1 MAIHAINF
9 SKVFPTYLDF
19 LWSLKFSLPAVNVVL
34 LGILF
39 LIIFSI
45 VIILIVNYWRLKRV
59 LNSKYIFIEVKPPY
73 KSLQSAFSTN
83 QLFGVIHSLE
93 RHASLI
99 DKLLKIKHTIS
110 CELVSTKEE
119 GIRYI
124 LRIPKDDVAAIKK
137 SLLAYLSS
145 IEIKEVEDYL
155 PISTEESINSSWRI
169 GEFKLSK
176 SFVIPLKDHTLLE
189 EYDPIAYITSH
200 MTKLQINEMVVL
212 QIICC
217 PVTITSHANIVSHIK
232 KLQELLNNN
241 LDLSKDLDY
250 GLINFAGKTFRQ
262 SIELILRLFLNL
274 LFLPLEIL
282 VSFMGNSNRDN
293 SPLKLLLKTKQKTI
307 GELSEAKKQ
316 LHQKVAVKI
325 SEPLFEASLRLFIKG
340 NDDQTIESRF
350 AGIQSS
356 LDNFSTTNQELK
368 LKRSLV
374 PIQWKLVRQLE
385 YFKLNHRL
393 LSFIYNP
400 ILSLTELSSLYHLP
414 FTATTKTEDLINTKS
429 PQLPPPLSLKKSA
442 IKLDNVFAKNVYS
455 GVETLIG
462 LTLEERRRH
471 LYVIGATG
479 TGKTT
484 LLTHM
489 IYNDLVSGKGV
500 AVLDPHGDLSERLL
514 AIVPKERAN
523 EVVYFNPYDTK
534 HPIGLNILE
543 LTPNIDDDERQRE
556 KDLITSSVVSI
567 FYKLYP
573 PRYMGPRMEHILRNT
588 ILTALE
594 QPEPTLMTV
603 YELLTNKNLRNQAV
617 SRLPEGI
624 LKDFWKEE
632 FEGLGSNQK
641 AEQISPITNKL
652 GRFLTASMTAN
663 IINQTKST
671 LNLEEIMNN
680 GQILICDLSK
690 GKIGEDVSAFL
701 GSIITAKLQLA
712 ALKRVHVP
720 QNERK
725 DFFLYI
731 DEFQNFATKSFAEL
745 LSEARK
751 YRLNVVLAHQTV
763 SQIEDRDFLQ
773 IILANVGTVIV
784 FRTSSPLD
792 EETILPILLPQV
804 NKHEISNLPSYHFY
818 IKINALEPQDAFTGE
833 IDDFTILGNQTIKQQ
848 VVNSSRDL
856 FGLKPAIIKKKL
868 KAVPAK
874 KSSDKTVKRVKVI

>member
-1 MAIHAINF
+1 MSIQASNLT
-9 SKVFPTYLDF
+9 SVLPSYLNPLLD
-19 LWSLKFSLPAVNVVL
+19 LNVDSSIVSTVILVISL
-34 LGILF
+34 
-39 LIIFSI
+39 LIIFSTI
-45 VIILIVNYWRLKRV
+45 FILIANYLRLKRAIKDKFV
-59 LNSKYIFIEVKPPY
+59 FIEVKPPY
-73 KSLQSAFSTN
+73 RSLQSAFSTN

-93 RHASLI
+93 RRASLI
-99 DKLLKIKHTIS
+99 DKLFKIKHTIS

-176 SFVIPLKDHTLLE
+176 PFVIPLKDHTLLE

-200 MTKLQINEMVVL
+200 MTKLQPQEMVVL
-212 QIICC
+212 QVICS
-217 PVTITSHANIVSHIK
+217 PVISSTHANIISHIH
-232 KLQELLNNN
+232 KLRELLNNN
-241 LDLSKDLDY
+241 LDISKNLGSDISIRG
-250 GLINFAGKTFRQ
+250 GLRQ
-262 SIELILRLFLNL
+262 SSEFILRIFLNL
-274 LFLPLEIL
+274 LLLPLEIL
-282 VSFMGNSNRDN
+282 VSFMGNSNRDD

-307 GELSEAKKQ
+307 GELGEAKKQ
-316 LHQKVAVKI
+316 LHQKVATKI
-325 SEPLFEASLRLFIKG
+325 NEPLFEASIRLFIKG
-340 NDDQTIESRF
+340 NDDQTIGSRF

-368 LKRSLV
+368 LKKSLV
-374 PIQWKLVRQLE
+374 PMQWKLIRQFE

-393 LSFIYNP
+393 LSSISNP

-429 PQLPPPLSLKKSA
+429 PQLPPPLSLKKST
-442 IKLDNVFAKNVYS
+442 IKLDNVFAKNIYS
-455 GVETLIG
+455 GVETPIG

-489 IYNDLVSGKGV
+489 IYNDLLSGKGV

-514 AIVPKERAN
+514 AIVPEERAN

-543 LTPNIDDDERQRE
+543 LTQNNDEGERQRE

-594 QPEPTLMTV
+594 QPGSTLMTV
-603 YELLTNKNLRNQAV
+603 YELLTNKNLRTRAV

-663 IINQTKST
+663 IIDPTKST

-763 SQIEDRDFLQ
+763 SQIEDRNFLQ

-792 EETILPILLPQV
+792 EDTILPILLPQV

-833 IDDFTILGNQTIKQQ
+833 IDDFTVPGNQIIKQQ

-856 FGLKPAIIKKKL
+856 FGLKPATINKNRKT
-868 KAVPAK
+868 VPSRK
-874 KSSDKTVKRVKVI
+874 PSDKTAKRVKVI

>member
-1 MAIHAINF
+1 M
-9 SKVFPTYLDF
+9 
-19 LWSLKFSLPAVNVVL
+19 
-34 LGILF
+34 
-39 LIIFSI
+39 
-45 VIILIVNYWRLKRV
+45 
-59 LNSKYIFIEVKPPY
+59 
-73 KSLQSAFSTN
+73 
-83 QLFGVIHSLE
+83 
-93 RHASLI
+93 
-99 DKLLKIKHTIS
+99 
-110 CELVSTKEE
+110 
-119 GIRYI
+119 
-124 LRIPKDDVAAIKK
+124 
-137 SLLAYLSS
+137 
-145 IEIKEVEDYL
+145 
-155 PISTEESINSSWRI
+155 
-169 GEFKLSK
+169 
-176 SFVIPLKDHTLLE
+176 
-189 EYDPIAYITSH
+189 
-200 MTKLQINEMVVL
+200 
-212 QIICC
+212 
-217 PVTITSHANIVSHIK
+217 
-232 KLQELLNNN
+232 
-241 LDLSKDLDY
+241 
-250 GLINFAGKTFRQ
+250 
-262 SIELILRLFLNL
+262 
-274 LFLPLEIL
+274 
-282 VSFMGNSNRDN
+282 
-293 SPLKLLLKTKQKTI
+293 
-307 GELSEAKKQ
+307 
-316 LHQKVAVKI
+316 
-325 SEPLFEASLRLFIKG
+325 
-340 NDDQTIESRF
+340 
-350 AGIQSS
+350 
-356 LDNFSTTNQELK
+356 
-368 LKRSLV
+368 
-374 PIQWKLVRQLE
+374 
-385 YFKLNHRL
+385 
-393 LSFIYNP
+393 
-400 ILSLTELSSLYHLP
+400 
-414 FTATTKTEDLINTKS
+414 
-429 PQLPPPLSLKKSA
+429 SLKKSA
-442 IKLDNVFAKNVYS
+442 IKLDNVFAKNIYS
-455 GVETLIG
+455 GVETPIG

-489 IYNDLVSGKGV
+489 IYNDLSSGKGV

-523 EVVYFNPYDTK
+523 KVVYFNPFDTK

-543 LTPNIDDDERQRE
+543 LSPNIDEDERQRE

-594 QPEPTLMTV
+594 QPESTLMTV

-763 SQIEDRDFLQ
+763 SQIEDKDFLQ

-792 EETILPILLPQV
+792 EKTILPILLPQV
-804 NKHEISNLPSYHFY
+804 NEHEISNLPSYHFY

-833 IDDFTILGNQTIKQQ
+833 IDDFTVLGNQTIKQQ
-848 VVNSSRDL
+848 VVDSSRDL

-868 KAVPAK
+868 KAVPDK
-874 KSSDKTVKRVKVI
+874 RPSSKTVKRVKVI

>member
-1 MAIHAINF
+1 MSIQASNLT
-9 SKVFPTYLDF
+9 SVLPSYLNPLLD
-19 LWSLKFSLPAVNVVL
+19 LNVDSSIVSTVILVISL
-34 LGILF
+34 
-39 LIIFSI
+39 LIIFSTI
-45 VIILIVNYWRLKRV
+45 FILIANYLRLKRAIKDKFV
-59 LNSKYIFIEVKPPY
+59 FIEVKPPY
-73 KSLQSAFSTN
+73 RSLQSAFSTN

-93 RHASLI
+93 RRASLI
-99 DKLLKIKHTIS
+99 DKLFKIKHTIS

-176 SFVIPLKDHTLLE
+176 PFVIPLKDHTLLE

-200 MTKLQINEMVVL
+200 MTKLQPQEMVVL
-212 QIICC
+212 QVICS
-217 PVTITSHANIVSHIK
+217 PVISSTHANIISHIH
-232 KLQELLNNN
+232 KLRELLNNN
-241 LDLSKDLDY
+241 LDISKNLGSDISIRG
-250 GLINFAGKTFRQ
+250 GLRQ
-262 SIELILRLFLNL
+262 SSEFILRIFLNL
-274 LFLPLEIL
+274 LLLPLEIL
-282 VSFMGNSNRDN
+282 VSFMGNSNRDD

-307 GELSEAKKQ
+307 GELGEAKKQ
-316 LHQKVAVKI
+316 LHQKVATKI
-325 SEPLFEASLRLFIKG
+325 NEPLFEASIRLFIKG
-340 NDDQTIESRF
+340 NDDQTIGSRF

-368 LKRSLV
+368 LKKSLV
-374 PIQWKLVRQLE
+374 PMQWKLIRQLE

-393 LSFIYNP
+393 LSSISNP

-429 PQLPPPLSLKKSA
+429 PQLPPPLSLKKST
-442 IKLDNVFAKNVYS
+442 IKLDNVFAKNIYS
-455 GVETLIG
+455 GVETPIG

-489 IYNDLVSGKGV
+489 IYNDLLSGKGV

-514 AIVPKERAN
+514 AIVPEERAN

-543 LTPNIDDDERQRE
+543 LTQNNDEGERQRE

-594 QPEPTLMTV
+594 QPGSTLMTV
-603 YELLTNKNLRNQAV
+603 YELLTNKNLRTRAV

-663 IINQTKST
+663 IIDPTKST

-763 SQIEDRDFLQ
+763 SQIEDRNFLQ

-792 EETILPILLPQV
+792 EDTILPILLPQV

-833 IDDFTILGNQTIKQQ
+833 IDDFTVPGNQIIKQQ

-856 FGLKPAIIKKKL
+856 FGLKPATINKNRKT
-868 KAVPAK
+868 VPSRK
-874 KSSDKTVKRVKVI
+874 PSDKTAKRVKVI

>member
-1 MAIHAINF
+1 MSIQASNLTSVLPSYLNPLLDIKVDSSTVFTVLVVMA
-9 SKVFPTYLDF
+9 
-19 LWSLKFSLPAVNVVL
+19 L
-34 LGILF
+34 LV
-39 LIIFSI
+39 IFSTLL
-45 VIILIVNYWRLKRV
+45 ILVANYLKLKRA
-59 LNSKYIFIEVKPPY
+59 LNDKFMFIEVKPPY
-73 KSLQSAFSTN
+73 KALQSAFSTN

-93 RHASLI
+93 RQSSFL
-99 DKLLKIKHTIS
+99 DKLLQIKHTIS
-110 CELVSTKEE
+110 CELVSTKED

-124 LRIPKDDVAAIKK
+124 LRIPINDVASVKK

-145 IEIKEVEDYL
+145 IEIKEVKDYL
-155 PISTEESINSSWRI
+155 SISMDEPTNNFWRI

-176 SFVIPLKDHTLLE
+176 PFVIPLKDLILLE

-200 MTKLQINEMVVL
+200 MTKLQAQEMVVF
-212 QIICC
+212 QVICS
-217 PVTITSHANIVSHIK
+217 PVTSSSHSNIVSHIN
-232 KLQELLNNN
+232 KLRGLLNNN
-241 LDLSKDLDY
+241 LDISKDLDN
-250 GLINFAGKTFRQ
+250 GLVNFFREGFRLP
-262 SIELILRLFLNL
+262 IEFILRLFLNL
-274 LFLPLEIL
+274 LFLPLEIIM
-282 VSFMGNSNRDN
+282 SFVGNGSQTE
-293 SPLKLLLKTKQKTI
+293 SPLKIIAKTKQKNI
-307 GELSEAKKQ
+307 GELGEAKKQ
-316 LHQKVAVKI
+316 LHQKVAAKI
-325 SEPLFEASLRLFIKG
+325 NEPLFEISLRLFIKG
-340 NDDQTIESRF
+340 NDEKTIESRF

-356 LDNFSTTNQELK
+356 LDNFSPTNQELK
-368 LKRSLV
+368 SKMSLI
-374 PIQWKLVRQLE
+374 PGKWKLIRQLE
-385 YFKLNHRL
+385 YFKLTHRL
-393 LSFIYNP
+393 LSFISNP
-400 ILSLTELSSLYHLP
+400 IFSLTELSSLYHLP
-414 FTATTKTEDLINTKS
+414 YTATTKTEDLINTKS

-442 IKLDNVFAKNVYS
+442 IKLDNVFAKNIYS
-455 GVETLIG
+455 GVETPIG

-489 IYNDLVSGKGV
+489 IYNDLLSGKGV
-500 AVLDPHGDLSERLL
+500 AILDPHGDLSERLL

-523 EVVYFNPYDTK
+523 NVVYFNPYDTM

-543 LTPNIDDDERQRE
+543 LTPNTDESEKQRE

-594 QPEPTLMTV
+594 QPAPTLMTV

-663 IINQTKST
+663 IINQAKST
-671 LNLEEIMNN
+671 LNLEAIMNN

-720 QNERK
+720 QNERN

-773 IILANVGTVIV
+773 IILANVGTVVV

-833 IDDFTILGNQTIKQQ
+833 IPDFTLLGDLTVKQQ
-848 VVNSSRDL
+848 VVNSSRDT
-856 FGLKPAIIKKKL
+856 FGLKPAVINKVRKL
-868 KAVPAK
+868 LPAK
-874 KSSDKTVKRVKVI
+874 KSSDKTIKRVKVI

>member
-1 MAIHAINF
+1 MSIQASNLT
-9 SKVFPTYLDF
+9 SVLPSYLNPLLD
-19 LWSLKFSLPAVNVVL
+19 LNVDSSIVSTVILIISL
-34 LGILF
+34 
-39 LIIFSI
+39 LIIFSTI
-45 VIILIVNYWRLKRV
+45 FILIANYLRLKRAIKDKFV
-59 LNSKYIFIEVKPPY
+59 FIEVKPPY
-73 KSLQSAFSTN
+73 RSLQSAFSTN

-93 RHASLI
+93 RRASLI
-99 DKLLKIKHTIS
+99 DKLFKIKHTIS

-145 IEIKEVEDYL
+145 IEIKEVDDYL
-155 PISTEESINSSWRI
+155 PLSTEESINSSWRI

-176 SFVIPLKDHTLLE
+176 PFVIPLKDHTLLE

-200 MTKLQINEMVVL
+200 MTKLQVQEMVVL
-212 QIICC
+212 QVICS
-217 PVTITSHANIVSHIK
+217 PVISSTHANIISHIH
-232 KLQELLNNN
+232 KLRALLNNN
-241 LDLSKDLDY
+241 LDISKNLGSDISIRG
-250 GLINFAGKTFRQ
+250 GLRQ
-262 SIELILRLFLNL
+262 SSEFILRIFLNL
-274 LFLPLEIL
+274 LLLPLEIL
-282 VSFMGNSNRDN
+282 VSFMGNSNRDD
-293 SPLKLLLKTKQKTI
+293 SSLKLLLKTKQKTI
-307 GELSEAKKQ
+307 GELGEAKKQ
-316 LHQKVAVKI
+316 LHQKVAAKI
-325 SEPLFEASLRLFIKG
+325 NEPLFEASIRLFIKG
-340 NDDQTIESRF
+340 NDDQTIGSRF

-368 LKRSLV
+368 LKKSLV
-374 PIQWKLVRQLE
+374 PMQWKLIRQFE

-393 LSFIYNP
+393 LSSISNP

-442 IKLDNVFAKNVYS
+442 IKLDNVFAKNIYS
-455 GVETLIG
+455 GVETPIG

-489 IYNDLVSGKGV
+489 IYNDLSSGKGV

-514 AIVPKERAN
+514 AIVPEKRAN

-543 LTPNIDDDERQRE
+543 LTQNTDEGERQRE

-594 QPEPTLMTV
+594 QPGSTLMTV
-603 YELLTNKNLRNQAV
+603 YELLTNKNLRTQAV

-663 IINQTKST
+663 ILNQTKST

-792 EETILPILLPQV
+792 EDTILPILLPQV

-833 IDDFTILGNQTIKQQ
+833 IDDFTILGNQTIKLQ

-856 FGLKPAIIKKKL
+856 FGLKPATINKNRM
-868 KAVPAK
+868 AVPAK
-874 KSSDKTVKRVKVI
+874 KPGDKTAKRVKVI

>member
-1 MAIHAINF
+1 MSIQASNLT
-9 SKVFPTYLDF
+9 SVLPSYLNPLLD
-19 LWSLKFSLPAVNVVL
+19 LNVDSSTVSTVL
-34 LGILF
+34 LVILL
-39 LIIFSI
+39 LIIFSTI
-45 VIILIVNYWRLKRV
+45 FILIANYLRLKRAIKD
-59 LNSKYIFIEVKPPY
+59 KYVFIEVKPPY

-155 PISTEESINSSWRI
+155 PVSTQELINSSWRI

-176 SFVIPLKDHTLLE
+176 SYVIPLKDHTLLE

-200 MTKLQINEMVVL
+200 MTKLQPQEMVVL
-212 QIICC
+212 QVIFS
-217 PVTITSHANIVSHIK
+217 PVISSTHANVISHIH
-232 KLQELLNNN
+232 KLRELLNNN
-241 LDLSKDLDY
+241 LDISKNLDSGISVRE
-250 GLINFAGKTFRQ
+250 GLRHSFEF
-262 SIELILRLFLNL
+262 ILRIFLNL
-274 LFLPLEIL
+274 LLLPLEIL
-282 VSFMGNSNRDN
+282 VSFMGNSSRDD

-307 GELSEAKKQ
+307 GELGEAKKQ
-316 LHQKVAVKI
+316 LHQKVAAKI
-325 SEPLFEASLRLFIKG
+325 NEPLFETSLRLFIKG
-340 NDDQTIESRF
+340 NDDQTIGSRF

-374 PIQWKLVRQLE
+374 PMQWKMIRQLE

-393 LSFIYNP
+393 LSYISNP

-442 IKLDNVFAKNVYS
+442 IKLDNVFAKNIYS
-455 GVETLIG
+455 GVETPIG

-489 IYNDLVSGKGV
+489 IYNDLSNGKGV

-514 AIVPKERAN
+514 AIVPEKRAN

-543 LTPNIDDDERQRE
+543 LTPNIDDDEKQRE

-594 QPEPTLMTV
+594 QPESTLMTV

-663 IINQTKST
+663 ILNQTKST

-712 ALKRVHVP
+712 ALKRVHIP

-833 IDDFTILGNQTIKQQ
+833 IDDFTLLGNQTIKQQ

-856 FGLKPAIIKKKL
+856 FGLKPATINKNRKIVPSKK
-868 KAVPAK
+868 P
-874 KSSDKTVKRVKVI
+874 SDKTVKRVKVI

>member
-1 MAIHAINF
+1 MSIQASNLT
-9 SKVFPTYLDF
+9 SVLPSYLNPLLD
-19 LWSLKFSLPAVNVVL
+19 LNVDSSIVSTVILVIL
-34 LGILF
+34 L
-39 LIIFSI
+39 LIIFST
-45 VIILIVNYWRLKRV
+45 VFILIANYLRLKRAIKDKFV
-59 LNSKYIFIEVKPPY
+59 FIEVKPPY
-73 KSLQSAFSTN
+73 RSLQSAFSTN

-93 RHASLI
+93 RRASLI
-99 DKLLKIKHTIS
+99 DKLFKIKHTIS

-176 SFVIPLKDHTLLE
+176 PFVIPLKDHTLLE

-200 MTKLQINEMVVL
+200 MTKLQVQEMVVL
-212 QIICC
+212 QVICSPVISSTHSNII
-217 PVTITSHANIVSHIK
+217 SHIH
-232 KLQELLNNN
+232 KLRELLNNN
-241 LDLSKDLDY
+241 LDISKSLGSDISIRGGLRQLSE
-250 GLINFAGKTFRQ
+250 F
-262 SIELILRLFLNL
+262 ILRIFLNL
-274 LFLPLEIL
+274 LLLPLEIL
-282 VSFMGNSNRDN
+282 VSFMGNSNRDD
-293 SPLKLLLKTKQKTI
+293 SSLKLLLKTKQKTI
-307 GELSEAKKQ
+307 GELGEAKKQ
-316 LHQKVAVKI
+316 LHQKVAAKI
-325 SEPLFEASLRLFIKG
+325 NEPLFEASIRLFIKG
-340 NDDQTIESRF
+340 NDDQTIGSRF

-356 LDNFSTTNQELK
+356 LDNFSTINQELK
-368 LKRSLV
+368 LKKSLV
-374 PIQWKLVRQLE
+374 PMQWKLIRQLE

-393 LSFIYNP
+393 LSSISNP

-414 FTATTKTEDLINTKS
+414 FTSTTKTEDLINTKS

-442 IKLDNVFAKNVYS
+442 IKLDNVFAKNIYS
-455 GVETLIG
+455 GVETSIG

-489 IYNDLVSGKGV
+489 IYNDLLSGKGV

-543 LTPNIDDDERQRE
+543 LTQNTDEGERQRE

-594 QPEPTLMTV
+594 QPGSTLMTV

-617 SRLPEGI
+617 SWLPEGI

-763 SQIEDRDFLQ
+763 SQIEDRNFLQ

-792 EETILPILLPQV
+792 EDTILPVLLPQV

-833 IDDFTILGNQTIKQQ
+833 IDDFTILGNQIIKQQ

-856 FGLKPAIIKKKL
+856 FGLKPATINKNRKT
-868 KAVPAK
+868 VPAK
-874 KSSDKTVKRVKVI
+874 KPSDKTAKRVKVI

>member
-1 MAIHAINF
+1 M
-9 SKVFPTYLDF
+9 
-19 LWSLKFSLPAVNVVL
+19 
-34 LGILF
+34 
-39 LIIFSI
+39 
-45 VIILIVNYWRLKRV
+45 
-59 LNSKYIFIEVKPPY
+59 
-73 KSLQSAFSTN
+73 
-83 QLFGVIHSLE
+83 
-93 RHASLI
+93 
-99 DKLLKIKHTIS
+99 
-110 CELVSTKEE
+110 
-119 GIRYI
+119 
-124 LRIPKDDVAAIKK
+124 
-137 SLLAYLSS
+137 SS
-145 IEIKEVEDYL
+145 
-155 PISTEESINSSWRI
+155 
-169 GEFKLSK
+169 G
-176 SFVIPLKDHTLLE
+176 
-189 EYDPIAYITSH
+189 
-200 MTKLQINEMVVL
+200 
-212 QIICC
+212 
-217 PVTITSHANIVSHIK
+217 
-232 KLQELLNNN
+232 
-241 LDLSKDLDY
+241 
-250 GLINFAGKTFRQ
+250 
-262 SIELILRLFLNL
+262 
-274 LFLPLEIL
+274 
-282 VSFMGNSNRDN
+282 NRDD

-307 GELSEAKKQ
+307 GELGEAKKQ
-316 LHQKVAVKI
+316 LHQKVATKI
-325 SEPLFEASLRLFIKG
+325 SEPLFETSLRLFVKG
-340 NDDQTIESRF
+340 NDDKTIESRF

-368 LKRSLV
+368 LKKSLV
-374 PIQWKLVRQLE
+374 PTRWKPIRQFE

-393 LSFIYNP
+393 LSYFSNP

-414 FTATTKTEDLINTKS
+414 FTDTTKTEDLINTKS

-442 IKLDNVFAKNVYS
+442 IKLDNVFSKNIYS
-455 GVETLIG
+455 GVETPIG

-489 IYNDLVSGKGV
+489 IYNDLSSGKGV
-500 AVLDPHGDLSERLL
+500 AILDPHGDLSERLL

-523 EVVYFNPYDTK
+523 EVVYFNPYDTE

-543 LTPNIDDDERQRE
+543 LSPNIDDDERQRE

-594 QPEPTLMTV
+594 QPESTLMTV

-763 SQIEDRDFLQ
+763 SQIEDKDFLQ

-792 EETILPILLPQV
+792 EKTILPILMPQV
-804 NKHEISNLPSYHFY
+804 NEHEISNLPSYHFY

-833 IDDFTILGNQTIKQQ
+833 IDDFTVLGNQTIKQQ

-856 FGLKPAIIKKKL
+856 FGLKPAIIKEKL
-868 KAVPAK
+868 KVVPVK
-874 KSSDKTVKRVKVI
+874 KTNKKTVKRVKVI

>member
-1 MAIHAINF
+1 MLIQAINLT
-9 SKVFPTYLDF
+9 SVLPSYLDP
-19 LWSLKFSLPAVNVVL
+19 LWSLKVDPLMVSLVL
-34 LGILF
+34 FVILF
-39 LIIFSI
+39 FVVFFVI
-45 VIILIVNYWRLKRV
+45 VFLLVNFLKLRES
-59 LNSKYIFIEVKPPY
+59 LNGKYVFIEVKPPY
-73 KSLQSAFSTN
+73 KTLQSAFSTN

-93 RHASLI
+93 RQTSLI
-99 DKLLKIKHTIS
+99 DRLLKIKHVIS
-110 CELVSTKEE
+110 CELVSTKED

-124 LRIPKDDVAAIKK
+124 LRVPVDSVSAVKK
-137 SLLAYLSS
+137 SFLAYLSS
-145 IEIKEVEDYL
+145 IEIKEVKDYL
-155 PISTEESINSSWRI
+155 STSMEESTNNFWRI

-176 SFVIPLKDHTLLE
+176 PFVIPLKDHALLE

-200 MTKLQINEMVVL
+200 MTKLQAQEMVVFQL
-212 QIICC
+212 ICS
-217 PVTITSHANIVSHIK
+217 PITSSAHSSIISHIH
-232 KLQELLNNN
+232 KLRELLNNN
-241 LDLSKDLDY
+241 LDISKDLHD
-250 GLINFAGKTFRQ
+250 GIVN
-262 SIELILRLFLNL
+262 SIGENLRKLMEFILRVLINL

-282 VSFMGNSNRDN
+282 VSLTGNSGRDD

-307 GELSEAKKQ
+307 GELGEAKKQ

-325 SEPLFEASLRLFIKG
+325 NEPLFETSLRLFIKG
-340 NDDQTIESRF
+340 NEDKTIESRF

-368 LKRSLV
+368 VKRSLF
-374 PIQWKLVRQLE
+374 PMQWKPIRQFE

-393 LSFIYNP
+393 LSYISNP

-414 FTATTKTEDLINTKS
+414 FTSTTKTEDLINTKS
-429 PQLPPPLSLKKSA
+429 PQLPPPLSLKKSY
-442 IKLDNVFAKNVYS
+442 IKLDNVFAKNIYS
-455 GVETLIG
+455 GVETPIG

-489 IYNDLVSGKGV
+489 IYNDLSCGKGV

-543 LTPNIDDDERQRE
+543 LTPNTNDSEKQRE

-594 QPEPTLMTV
+594 QPESTLMTV

-617 SRLPEGI
+617 SQLPEGI

-671 LNLEEIMNN
+671 LNLDEIMNN

-763 SQIEDRDFLQ
+763 SQIEDKDFLQ

-792 EETILPILLPQV
+792 EKTILPILLPQV
-804 NKHEISNLPSYHFY
+804 NEHEISNLPSYHFY

-833 IDDFTILGNQTIKQQ
+833 IDDFIVLGNQTIKQQ
-848 VVNSSRDL
+848 VIDSSRDL
-856 FGLKPAIIKKKL
+856 FGLIPAIIKKKL
-868 KAVPAK
+868 KAVPSK
-874 KSSDKTVKRVKVI
+874 KPSSKTVKRVKVI